1 MTRITES
8 FLQAQVDRL
17 NRITGSP
24 ATPHINGAAQVGCF
38 HLSYAYGRVSLHR
51 MHNAGG
57 ACSAPLNCGYVTRR
71 ELSYLIAAF
80 IAGYDAALTAQHKA
94 AA

>member
-24 ATPHINGAAQVGCF
+24 ATPYVNGEAQVGCF
-38 HLSYAYGRVSLHR
+38 HLSHAYGGVSLHR
-51 MHNAGG
+51 MCNAAG
-57 ACSAPLNCGYVTRR
+57 ACSAPLNCGHVTRR
-71 ELSYLIAAF
+71 ELSDRIAAF